1 MSLLQLAYQALTTG
15 IRPFLP
21 FYLGRRL
28 ARGKEDAARIGERYG
43 QAGQARPHGPLIWIH
58 GASVGETLSALPLIR
73 TLATLNPAAHI
84 LVTSGTITSARLLDK
99 QLPARAFHQFI
110 PLDTPLY
117 ARRFLDH
124 WQPDAVLWLE
134 SELWPN
140 LLQQVKQRAIPA
152 VLLNGRIT
160 AKSAARWNHPL
171 LRSWIRD
178 ILAAFPLLLAQS
190 KDMADRYRQLGAT
203 DVRLAGNL
211 KFTAPVLTGKATTL
225 EGLEVA
231 LGERP
236 RWVMASTHE
245 GEEAIALAAHDR
257 LKQRWPDIL
266 TLIVPRHPQRA
277 AEILG
282 GLKGHNVAQRSQNQR
297 IDSTTEIYLADTMGE
312 LGVFYRSA
320 PLACVGGSFSGKGG
334 HNPIEAAQCGCAVL
348 TGPDMSNFTDVAAE
362 MTAAGALR
370 RCPDTEALATEI
382 ETLLAAPAELAAMQ
396 QAALAIT
403 AQPEKVL
410 GSILA
415 ELAPLFARAGVRCT

>member
-28 ARGKEDAARIGERYG
+28 AHGKEEAARLGERYG
-43 QAGQARPHGPLIWIH
+43 QAGRVRPDGLLIWIH
-58 GASVGETLSALPLIR
+58 GASVGETLSALPLLR
-73 TLATLNPAAHI
+73 RLAELNPAAHI
-84 LVTSGTITSARLLDK
+84 LVTSGTVTSARLLEK
-99 QLPARAFHQFI
+99 QLPPQAFHQFI

-124 WQPDAVLWLE
+124 WKPDAVLWLE

-171 LRSWIRD
+171 LRNWISD

-190 KDMADRYRQLGAT
+190 RDMADRYRQLGAV

-225 EGLEVA
+225 EGLKVA

-245 GEEAIALAAHDR
+245 GEEAIALAVHDR
-257 LKQRWPDIL
+257 LKQRWSDLL

-277 AEILG
+277 AEILAG
-282 GLKGHNVAQRSQNQR
+282 MKGHHIAQRSQNQR

-370 RCPDTEALATEI
+370 RCADTEALAAEI
-382 ETLLAAPAELAAMQ
+382 ETLLATPAELAAMQ
-396 QAALAIT
+396 QAALAVT

-415 ELAPLFARAGVRCT
+415 ELAPLFARAGARCA

>member
-1 MSLLQLAYQALTTG
+1 MSLLHLAYQALTAS
-15 IRPFLP
+15 IRPLLP

-28 ARGKEDAARIGERYG
+28 AHGKEEATRLGERYG
-43 QAGQARPHGPLIWIH
+43 QAGRARPNGPLIWIH

-84 LVTSGTITSARLLDK
+84 LVTSGTVTSARLLEK
-99 QLPARAFHQFI
+99 QLPPQAFHQFI

-124 WQPDAVLWLE
+124 WKPDAVLWLE

-140 LLQQVKQRAIPA
+140 LLHQVKQRALPA

-171 LRSWIRD
+171 LKSWIRD
-178 ILAAFPLLLAQS
+178 ILTAFPLLLAQS
-190 KDMADRYRQLGAT
+190 KDMADRYRQLGAA

-211 KFTAPVLTGKATTL
+211 KFTAPVLAGKATTL
-225 EGLEVA
+225 EGLKVA

-245 GEEAIALAAHDR
+245 GEEAIALAVHDR
-257 LKQRWPDIL
+257 LKTRWPDLL
-266 TLIVPRHPQRA
+266 TLIVPRHPARA
-277 AEILG
+277 DEIMRMLG
-282 GLKGHNVAQRSQNQR
+282 GHRVAQRSQNQH
-297 IDSTTEIYLADTMGE
+297 IDHKTEIYLADTLGE
-312 LGVFYRSA
+312 LGAFYRSA

-362 MTAAGALR
+362 MTSAGALR
-370 RCPDTEALATEI
+370 RCADAEALATEI
-382 ETLLAAPAELAAMQ
+382 ETLLATPAELAATQ
-396 QAALAIT
+396 QAALTVT

-415 ELAPLFARAGVRCT
+415 ELAPLFAKAGVRCA

>member
-1 MSLLQLAYQALTTG
+1 MSLIHLAYLAITTT

-28 ARGKEDAARIGERYG
+28 AHGKEEAARLGERYG
-43 QAGQARPHGPLIWIH
+43 QAGRARPNGRLIWIH

-73 TLATLNPAAHI
+73 TLAILNPTAHI
-84 LVTSGTITSARLLDK
+84 LVTSGTVTSARLLEK
-99 QLPARAFHQFI
+99 QLPPQAFHQFV

-124 WQPDAVLWLE
+124 WKPDAVLWLE

-171 LRSWIRD
+171 LKSWIRD

-190 KDMADRYRQLGAT
+190 QDMAERYRQLGAA

-225 EGLEVA
+225 EGLKVA

-245 GEEAIALAAHDR
+245 GEEAIALAVHDR
-257 LKQRWPDIL
+257 LKQRWPDLL

-277 AEILG
+277 AEILAG
-282 GLKGHNVAQRSQNQR
+282 MKGHHIAQRSQNQR
-297 IDSTTEIYLADTMGE
+297 IDGTTEIYLADTMGE

-370 RCPDTEALATEI
+370 RCADTEALATEI

-415 ELAPLFARAGVRCT
+415 ELTPLFARAGVRCA